1 MKAIIITMLVC
12 YLFVFLFG
20 NLIVELLFP
29 VGGVAESYIKPI
41 YLGIIFL
48 SGLIV
53 GCTIYLAEV
62 IREGRKNNMIKTA
75 VLFQKT
81 INEEIK

>member
-1 MKAIIITMLVC
+1 MRAIIITMVVC

-29 VGGVAESYIKPI
+29 GGDVAESYIKPI
-41 YLGIIFL
+41 YLGVIFL
-48 SGLIV
+48 SRLIV

-62 IREGRKNNMIKTA
+62 IREGRMNNMIKTTI
-75 VLFQKT
+75 LFQKT